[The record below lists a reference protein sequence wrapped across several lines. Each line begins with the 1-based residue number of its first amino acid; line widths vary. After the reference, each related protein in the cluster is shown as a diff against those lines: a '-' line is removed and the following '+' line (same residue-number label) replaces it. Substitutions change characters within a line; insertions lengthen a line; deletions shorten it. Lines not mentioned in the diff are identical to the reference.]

1 MLWLKWK
8 TVAVVAAWATTS
20 ACTEILGR
28 STVKCDSVRQ
38 FAKKLSPGAQV
49 YFPGTKEFDTA
60 SERWSV
66 LDAPTVNAVVVPA
79 TENDVV
85 ETVNI
90 FAYSIPMAMGY

>member
-8 TVAVVAAWATTS
+8 TVALVAAWATSS

-28 STVKCDSVRQ
+28 SSIKCDSVRQ

-60 SERWSV
+60 SERWSN
-66 LDAPTVNAVVVPA
+66 LEAPKVNAVIVPA

-85 ETVNI
+85 ETV
-90 FAYSIPMAMGY
+90 SSVHGTT